1 MNDLVRDNFLQHHG
15 ILGQKWGVRRYQP
28 YPRNYHGDGKYVGGS
43 AGKKFAK
50 KLKKAQRFDKHFRL
64 GDDRHTKTSVVMA
77 KINQGPVHQY
87 VENSET
93 YKRIAKLQGDRKK
106 RAQELNDEINKKLLK
121 KYKAD
126 PKEGPGILGLK
137 DDATI
142 DKFLTEGILTMAER
156 SKNDITFKKIDSQ
169 LIKEAKT
176 FEKESREFFS
186 DFMGKYGDKET
197 PHPNW
202 TKVNIET
209 GEVKKPTLTD
219 VAVMGVLQDIG
230 MLPYFF
236 SSEVTSKER
245 EKAITAHKN
254 SGIQIG

>member
-1 MNDLVRDNFLQHHG
+1 MNNGLYLAHHG

-28 YPRNYHGDGKYVGGS
+28 YPANYHGEGKYVGKG

-77 KINQGPVHQY
+77 RINQGPVRQY
-87 VENSET
+87 VTNSES
-93 YKRIAKLQGDRKK
+93 YKRIEKLQGDRKN
-106 RAQELNDEINKKLLK
+106 RVSELNNEINKELLK
-121 KYKAD
+121 KYNAD
-126 PKEGPGILGLK
+126 PKKGPGMLGIEPADYDNYLV
-137 DDATI
+137 
-142 DKFLTEGILTMAER
+142 EGIQKMQER
-156 SKNDITFKKIDSQ
+156 SKNDKALHRIDNK
-169 LIKEAKT
+169 LVKESKV
-176 FEKESREFFS
+176 FEKEAREFFS
-186 DFMGKYGDKET
+186 DFMGKYGEKET

-230 MLPYFF
+230 MLPYFY
-236 SSEVTSKER
+236 SSEATPKER

-254 SGIQIG
+254 SGIKIG